1 MAKKEVDDRFKRFG
15 RISFTA
21 ITRVN
26 DFIGYLEEGKVMGT
40 RCKECGAIYFPPRSD
55 CFRCLRSDT
64 EWFEVS
70 GTGRLL
76 SFSQLNYGP
85 AGFEDDLPYTIAL
98 LDYGEYKVF
107 GKISK
112 DIPYEDLNVGM
123 ELKTEVDTLPNSQ
136 LSYVFKMP

>member
-76 SFSQLNYGP
+76 TFSQLNYGP

-123 ELKTEVDTLPNSQ
+123 ELKTEVDTLPNGQ